1 VLLLS
6 FFSLGPAL
14 VFHKWSNDKNFFM
27 AGNKFRLNIPNA
39 KQNVYD
45 GTVIVTINI
54 ADDLT
59 PWKQAAQDEERSLH
73 KVGSAL

>member
-45 GTVIVTINI
+45 GTVIVFINI
-54 ADDLT
+54 VDGPT
-59 PWKQAAQDEERSLH
+59 PWKQAAQDEGVAC
-73 KVGSAL
+73 KKCFQP